1 MKTTRHEWT
10 LTGLGCVSCARKI
23 ETTVRK
29 MEGVA
34 SAHLDF
40 VNSKFYVEIS
50 DDQDAGGI
58 KERVKTIM
66 SDIEPGTSI
75 NDERE
80 PENDEGRS
88 FIKRVPI
95 YITGL
100 LLFIAAIILP
110 EQSLVETMF
119 FIAAWFIFGGQ
130 VLLKSFRN
138 ILKGRIFDENFL
150 MTIATVGAFIL
161 GEYAEGASV
170 MLFYQIGE
178 MFQDYAVDS
187 SRRSIKRLLDIKPEF
202 ANIITESGWV
212 KVSPAN
218 VRPGDRIMVF
228 PGERIPLDGRVLEG
242 HSSVDTSPLTGE
254 SLPRDVQEG
263 DEVLSGSINQSGV
276 LTLEVTRSYENSTV
290 SRILELV
297 QTASGKK
304 AVTERFITR
313 FAAKYTPI
321 VVGLAAMLAILPP
334 LFTNTPFSQWAYRAL
349 VFLVISCPCALVI
362 SIPLG
367 FFGGIGAASRK
378 GILVKGGNY
387 LEALAGVE
395 TMVFDKTGTLTTG
408 VFEVTGVTSRPGF
421 AEQELLHYAASAES
435 YSTHPLAQSIL
446 NRYGQNPDPA
456 RMDSHTEIPGK
467 GVSARVD
474 GKQVLCGNR
483 RLMADYNID
492 VDEGIA
498 AGTSVYV
505 AVDGVYAGRIDM
517 GDTLKPDAA
526 SALKTLR
533 DMGIND
539 TVLLTGDIRET
550 AHEVAGRL
558 GIGKV
563 HSQLLPQDKVTVLE
577 GIMQKQEGKPV
588 VFVGDGINDA
598 AVISR
603 ADIGIAMGGIGSDA
617 AIEAADIVIMDDELK
632 KLGDA
637 VAISRKTK
645 RIVWQ
650 NIILALGVKLLFL
663 TMATGGLATLW
674 EAVFADV
681 GVALL
686 AVLNA
691 MRIIRTGNM
700 RS

>member
-1 MKTTRHEWT
+1 MDTDRV
-10 LTGLGCVSCARKI
+10 GCVSCARKI

-66 SDIEPGTSI
+66 SDIEPGASI

-603 ADIGIAMGGIGSDA
+603 ADIGIAMGGLGSDA

>member
-1 MKTTRHEWT
+1 
-10 LTGLGCVSCARKI
+10 
-23 ETTVRK
+23 

-66 SDIEPGTSI
+66 SDIEPGASI